1 METDIPSVNPSKDS
15 APISNSSPVASSTL
29 RSTFTIPSSFG
40 QTKKVGET
48 KLEELNLAEEELK
61 KDPIETASEPVTAIV
76 LTQELLDQSIFSIQE
91 VYRSAQKNLEL
102 AILDQKIEVQE
113 GELILKVNG
122 SIQED
127 IALKMKPEL
136 VSLVRKF
143 TSASIFTITVIQQE
157 EAPNENGK
165 LYTSTDKLKF
175 LVEKHPAL
183 MELQRKFDLDVD
195 F

>member
-1 METDIPSVNPSKDS
+1 METVIPSVNPFKDS

-91 VYRSAQKNLEL
+91 VYRAAQKNLEL

-143 TSASIFTITVIQQE
+143 TSASIFTIKVIQQE

>member
-1 METDIPSVNPSKDS
+1 M
-15 APISNSSPVASSTL
+15 SSTL
-29 RSTFTIPSSFG
+29 RSTFTIPSSFS
-40 QTKKVGET
+40 QTKKVGEA
-48 KLEELNLAEEELK
+48 KVEEANLVEEEFK
-61 KDPIETASEPVTAIV
+61 KDPIETVSESVPALV

-91 VYRSAQKNLEL
+91 VYRTAQKNLEL
-102 AILDQKIEVQE
+102 AILDQKIKVQE

-143 TSASIFTITVIQQE
+143 TGTSTFTITVIQQE

-175 LVEKHPAL
+175 LREKHPAL

>member
-1 METDIPSVNPSKDS
+1 METVIPSVNPSKDS

-29 RSTFTIPSSFG
+29 RSTLTIPSSFG

-91 VYRSAQKNLEL
+91 VYRAAQKNLEL

>member
-1 METDIPSVNPSKDS
+1 
-15 APISNSSPVASSTL
+15 
-29 RSTFTIPSSFG
+29 
-40 QTKKVGET
+40 VGET

-91 VYRSAQKNLEL
+91 VYRAAQKNLEL

-175 LVEKHPAL
+175 LVERHPAL